1 MPSGIRSPKP
11 PSRPS
16 RKRSRKRKPSSALNS
31 ESENREPVSSVQ
43 EASTWDGTRHDPKLS
58 HVWDRFAHAAIIG
71 WLSRGVLGHN
81 DDLASECSVFADLMM
96 AEREKRFPQS

>member
-1 MPSGIRSPKP
+1 MPSGIRSQKP
-11 PSRPS
+11 PSR
-16 RKRSRKRKPSSALNS
+16 RLKKRSRKPKASSARNSGS
-31 ESENREPVSSVQ
+31 ESREPVSSVQ

-81 DDLASECSVFADLMM
+81 DDLASECAVFADLMM
-96 AEREKRFPQS
+96 AEREKRFSQS